1 MAQGK
6 GGSKL
11 SDRMKS
17 LLSLSTLA
25 GIPSSLATIRKFV
38 SAVDWREAQEEIA
51 GELDRKVAIIGMPNS
66 GKSTLFNTLQGKY
79 LSFVS
84 SEAGATK
91 EFVRG
96 AFGPF
101 ALIDTPGHLPEMQS
115 QAIDEA
121 SAVVYMLDATEGVR
135 QRDVDVIQQLRDGE
149 KPFIVALNKTDLVS
163 GDVDELA
170 ARAAARLHVT
180 DVTPISAQTGDNI
193 AEELI
198 PAIINTSP
206 EAALALGRLL
216 PQYRRSAANKI
227 VRTATLVSLAA
238 GLQPIPLVDIPILLS
253 NQIRMTLRIAAVYGE
268 PINAQHL
275 REILT
280 TVAGGLTLRYLA
292 EELAK
297 AAPIGGDLVSGAI
310 AAGGTY
316 ALGQV
321 AIEYYENGKR
331 LSRKQINDMFNRYY
345 RRYREEHPTEEAGNG
360 ATPALPPA
368 AEAVLAEPIPPLRP
382 DGVTADPLED
392 AGSLS

>member
-1 MAQGK
+1 MAQRK

-11 SDRMKS
+11 SDRMRS
-17 LLSLSTLA
+17 LLTLSTLA
-25 GIPSSLATIRKFV
+25 GIPSSLATIRRFV
-38 SAVDWREAQEEIA
+38 SAIDWREAQEEIA
-51 GELDRKVAIIGMPNS
+51 GELDRKIAIIGMPNS
-66 GKSTLFNTLQGKY
+66 GKSTLFNTLQGQY

-84 SEAGATK
+84 PVAGATTD
-91 EFVRG
+91 FVRG

-101 ALIDTPGHLPEMQS
+101 ALIDTPGHLPDMQR

-121 SAVVYMLDATEGVR
+121 SAVLYMLDATEGVR
-135 QRDVDVIQQLRDGE
+135 QRDADVIQQLRDGE
-149 KPFIVALNKTDLVS
+149 KPFVVALNKTDLMP

-170 ARAAARLHVT
+170 ARVAARLHVS
-180 DVTPISAQTGDNI
+180 DVTPISAHTGENI

-206 EAALALGRLL
+206 EAALTLGRLL
-216 PQYRRSAANKI
+216 PQYRRRAANKL

-268 PINAQHL
+268 PVTAQHL

-292 EELAK
+292 EEVAK
-297 AAPIGGDLVSGAI
+297 AVPVGGDLVSGAI

-321 AIEYYENGKR
+321 AIEYFENGKH
-331 LSRKQINDMFNRYY
+331 LSRKQINEIFNRYY
-345 RRYREEHPTEEAGNG
+345 RRYREEHMEDEVNG
-360 ATPALPPA
+360 VAPALPPA
-368 AEAVLAEPIPPLRP
+368 AEAVTAE
-382 DGVTADPLED
+382 PLED
-392 AGSLS
+392 AGSLP

>member
-1 MAQGK
+1 MAQKK
-6 GGSKL
+6 GGGKL

-17 LLSLSTLA
+17 LLTLSTLA

-38 SAVDWREAQEEIA
+38 SAIDWREAQEEIA
-51 GELDRKVAIIGMPNS
+51 GELSRKVAIIGMPNS
-66 GKSTLFNTLQGKY
+66 GKSTLFNTLQGQY

-84 SEAGATK
+84 PEAGATK

-96 AFGPF
+96 SFGPF
-101 ALIDTPGHLPEMQS
+101 ALIDTPGHLPEMQRE
-115 QAIDEA
+115 AIDEA
-121 SAVVYMLDATEGVR
+121 SAVLYMLDATEGVR
-135 QRDVDVIQQLRDGE
+135 PRDVEVIQQLRDGE
-149 KPFIVALNKTDLVS
+149 KPFVVALNKSDLLP
-163 GDVDELA
+163 GDVDEMA
-170 ARAAARLHVT
+170 AHIAARLRLT

-206 EAALALGRLL
+206 EAALILGRLL
-216 PQYRRSAANKI
+216 PEYRRRAANKL
-227 VRTATLVSLAA
+227 VRTASLVSLAA

-268 PINAQHL
+268 PVTAQHL

-280 TVAGGLTLRYLA
+280 TVAGGLVLRYLA

-310 AAGGTY
+310 AAAGTY

-321 AIEYYENGKR
+321 AIEYFENGKR

-345 RRYREEHPTEEAGNG
+345 RRYREEHIADEASQG
-360 ATPALPPA
+360 AAPALPAA
-368 AEAVLAEPIPPLRP
+368 AEPVIAEPI
-382 DGVTADPLED
+382 E
-392 AGSLS
+392 

>member
-1 MAQGK
+1 MAQK
-6 GGSKL
+6 RGGKL

-17 LLSLSTLA
+17 LLTLSTLA

-51 GELDRKVAIIGMPNS
+51 GELDRKIAIVGMPNS
-66 GKSTLFNTLQGKY
+66 GKSTLFNTLEGQY
-79 LSFVS
+79 RSYVS
-84 SEAGATK
+84 PEAGATK

-101 ALIDTPGHLPEMQS
+101 ALIDTPGHLPEMQR

-121 SAVVYMLDATEGVR
+121 SAALYLLDATQGVR
-135 QRDVDVIQQLRDGE
+135 PQDTEVIQRLRDGE
-149 KPFIVALNKTDLVS
+149 KPFVIALNKTDLLA

-170 ARAAARLHVT
+170 ARVAARLHVT
-180 DVTPISAQTGDNI
+180 DVTPISAQTGENV

-206 EAALALGRLL
+206 EAALVLGRLL
-216 PQYRRSAANKI
+216 PQYRRRAANKL
-227 VRTATLVSLAA
+227 VRNASLVSLAA

-268 PINAQHL
+268 PVTAAHL
-275 REILT
+275 REIMT
-280 TVAGGLTLRYLA
+280 TVAGGLIMRYFA

-297 AAPIGGDLVSGAI
+297 VAPVAGDLVSGAI
-310 AAGGTY
+310 AAAGTY

-321 AIEYYENGKR
+321 AIEYFENGKR
-331 LSRKQINDMFNRYY
+331 LSRRQINDMFNRYY
-345 RRYREEHPTEEAGNG
+345 RRYREEHPASG
-360 ATPALPPA
+360 ARSSAPALPPA
-368 AEAVLAEPIPPLRP
+368 AEPVVAEP
-382 DGVTADPLED
+382 LE
-392 AGSLS
+392 

>member
-1 MAQGK
+1 MAQKRGGGK
-6 GGSKL
+6 LG
-11 SDRMKS
+11 DRMKS
-17 LLSLSTLA
+17 LLTLSTLA

-38 SAVDWREAQEEIA
+38 SAIDWREAQEEIA
-51 GELDRKVAIIGMPNS
+51 GELERKVAIVGMPNS

-79 LSFVS
+79 LSYVS
-84 SEAGATK
+84 PEAGATK
-91 EFVRG
+91 DFVRG

-101 ALIDTPGHLPEMQS
+101 ALIDTPGHLPEMQR

-121 SAVVYMLDATEGVR
+121 SAVLYMLDATEGVR
-135 QRDVDVIQQLRDGE
+135 QRDVEIIQQLRDGA
-149 KPFIVALNKTDLVS
+149 KPFVVALNKTDLLA

-170 ARAAARLHVT
+170 ARVAARLHIT

-206 EAALALGRLL
+206 EAALVLGRLL
-216 PQYRRSAANKI
+216 PQYRRSAANKL
-227 VRTATLVSLAA
+227 VRNAALVSLAV

-268 PINAQHL
+268 PVTAQHL
-275 REILT
+275 REIMT
-280 TVAGGLTLRYLA
+280 TVAGGLILRYLA

-310 AAGGTY
+310 AAAGTY

-321 AIEYYENGKR
+321 AIEYFENGKR
-331 LSRKQINDMFNRYY
+331 LSRKQINEMFNRYY
-345 RRYREEHPTEEAGNG
+345 RRYREEHPSEGSSAP
-360 ATPALPPA
+360 PALALPSA
-368 AEAVLAEPIPPLRP
+368 AESVVAEPL
-382 DGVTADPLED
+382 D
-392 AGSLS
+392 

>member
-1 MAQGK
+1 MAQRK

-11 SDRMKS
+11 GDRMKS
-17 LLSLSTLA
+17 LLTISTLA

-38 SAVDWREAQEEIA
+38 SAIDWREAQEEIA

-79 LSFVS
+79 LSYVS
-84 SEAGATK
+84 PEAGATK

-101 ALIDTPGHLPEMQS
+101 ALIDTPGHLPEMQRE
-115 QAIDEA
+115 AINEA
-121 SAVVYMLDATEGVR
+121 SAVLYMVDATEGVR
-135 QRDVDVIQQLRDGE
+135 QRDAEIIQQLRDGD
-149 KPFIVALNKTDLVS
+149 KPFVVALNKTDLLS

-170 ARAAARLHVT
+170 ARVAARLHVT

-206 EAALALGRLL
+206 EAALLLGRLL
-216 PQYRRSAANKI
+216 PQYRRSAANKL
-227 VRTATLVSLAA
+227 VRTASLVSLAA

-268 PINAQHL
+268 PITAQHM
-275 REILT
+275 REIMT
-280 TVAGGLTLRYLA
+280 TVAGGLIMRYLA

-297 AAPIGGDLVSGAI
+297 AVPVGGDLVSGAI
-310 AAGGTY
+310 AAAGTY

-321 AIEYYENGKR
+321 AIEYFENGKR

-345 RRYREEHPTEEAGNG
+345 RRYREEHPAEG
-360 ATPALPPA
+360 ADIVLAPALPAA
-368 AEAVLAEPIPPLRP
+368 AEAVVAEPLMPPE
-382 DGVTADPLED
+382 A
-392 AGSLS
+392 AGAEAQD

>member
-1 MAQGK
+1 MDMARK
-6 GGSKL
+6 TGGNSL
-11 SDRMKS
+11 GDRVRS
-17 LLSLSTLA
+17 LLTLSTLA

-38 SAVDWREAQEEIA
+38 SAIDWREAQEEISE
-51 GELDRKVAIIGMPNS
+51 ELDRKIAIVGMPNS
-66 GKSTLFNTLQGKY
+66 GKSTLFNTLQGQY

-84 SEAGATK
+84 PEAGATK

-101 ALIDTPGHLPEMQS
+101 ALIDTPGHLPDMQQ

-121 SAVVYMLDATEGVR
+121 SAVLYMIDASEGVR
-135 QRDVDVIQQLRDGE
+135 PRDEDIVRQLRDGK
-149 KPFIVALNKTDLVS
+149 KPFVLALNKTDLVS

-170 ARAAARLHVT
+170 AHVAARLRVN

-206 EAALALGRLL
+206 EAALTLGRLL
-216 PQYRRSAANKI
+216 PRYRRSAANKL

-268 PINAQHL
+268 PVTAQHL

-280 TVAGGLTLRYLA
+280 TVAGGLVVRYLA

-321 AIEYYENGKR
+321 AIEYFENGKQ
-331 LSRKQINDMFNRYY
+331 LSRKQINDMFTRYY
-345 RRYREEHPTEEAGNG
+345 RRYREEHPTNEPGDNIQ
-360 ATPALPPA
+360 ALPPA
-368 AEAVLAEPIPPLRP
+368 AESVMAEP
-382 DGVTADPLED
+382 VE
-392 AGSLS
+392 

>member
-1 MAQGK
+1 MAKGT

-11 SDRMKS
+11 GGRMKS
-17 LLSLSTLA
+17 LLTLSTLA

-38 SAVDWREAQEEIA
+38 SAVDWREAQDEIA
-51 GELDRKVAIIGMPNS
+51 SELDRKVAIVGMPNS
-66 GKSTLFNTLQGKY
+66 GKSTLFNTLQGQY

-84 SEAGATK
+84 PEAGATK

-101 ALIDTPGHLPEMQS
+101 ALIDTPGHLPEMQR
-115 QAIDEA
+115 QAIDES
-121 SAVVYMLDATEGVR
+121 SAVVYLVDATEGVR
-135 QRDVDVIQQLRDGE
+135 QRDAEVIQQLRE
-149 KPFIVALNKTDLVS
+149 SERPFIVALNKTDLLS

-170 ARAAARLHVT
+170 ARVAARLHVS
-180 DVTPISAQTGDNI
+180 DVTPISAQTGENV

-206 EAALALGRLL
+206 EAALTLGRLL
-216 PQYRRSAANKI
+216 PQYRRSAANKL
-227 VRTATLVSLAA
+227 VRAATLVSLAA

-275 REILT
+275 REILS
-280 TVAGGLTLRYLA
+280 TVAGGLALRYLA

-310 AAGGTY
+310 AAAGTY

-331 LSRKQINDMFNRYY
+331 LSRQQINDMFTRYY
-345 RRYREEHPTEEAGNG
+345 RRYREEHPTESNG
-360 ATPALPPA
+360 SAPALPPA
-368 AEAVLAEPIPPLRP
+368 AESVTAEPV
-382 DGVTADPLED
+382 D
-392 AGSLS
+392 

>member
-1 MAQGK
+1 MARK
-6 GGSKL
+6 TGGSKL

-17 LLSLSTLA
+17 LLTLSTLA

-38 SAVDWREAQEEIA
+38 TAIDWREAQEEIA
-51 GELDRKVAIIGMPNS
+51 DELDRKVAIVGMPNS
-66 GKSTLFNTLQGKY
+66 GKSTLFNTLQGQY

-84 SEAGATK
+84 PEAGATK

-101 ALIDTPGHLPEMQS
+101 ALIDTPGHLPDMQA
-115 QAIDEA
+115 QAIEES
-121 SAVVYMLDATEGVR
+121 SAVLYMLDATEGVR
-135 QRDVDVIQQLRDGE
+135 QRDVEVINQLRDGE
-149 KPFIVALNKTDLVS
+149 KPFVIALNKTDLTP
-163 GDVDELA
+163 GDVDEMA
-170 ARAAARLHVT
+170 ARIAARLHIT

-206 EAALALGRLL
+206 EAALTLGRLL
-216 PQYRRSAANKI
+216 PQYRRRAANKL

-268 PINAQHL
+268 PITATHL
-275 REILT
+275 REILS
-280 TVAGGLTLRYLA
+280 TVAGGLVVRYLA
-292 EELAK
+292 EEIAK

-321 AIEYYENGKR
+321 AIEYFENGKQ
-331 LSRKQINDMFNRYY
+331 LSRKQLNDIFNRYY
-345 RRYREEHPTEEAGNG
+345 RSYREERTAENAGV
-360 ATPALPPA
+360 APALPPA
-368 AEAVLAEPIPPLRP
+368 AEKVTAEP
-382 DGVTADPLED
+382 VAD
-392 AGSLS
+392 

>member
-1 MAQGK
+1 MAQRK

-11 SDRMKS
+11 GDRMKS
-17 LLSLSTLA
+17 LLTLSTLA

-38 SAVDWREAQEEIA
+38 SAIDWREAQEEIA

-84 SEAGATK
+84 PEAGATTG
-91 EFVRG
+91 FVRG

-101 ALIDTPGHLPEMQS
+101 ALIDTPGHLPEMQR
-115 QAIDEA
+115 QAIDES
-121 SAVVYMLDATEGVR
+121 SAVVYLLDATEGVR
-135 QRDVDVIQQLRDGE
+135 PRDAEIIQQLRDGE
-149 KPFIVALNKTDLVS
+149 KPFVVALNKTDLLP

-170 ARAAARLHVT
+170 ARVAARLHVT

-206 EAALALGRLL
+206 EAALTLGRLL
-216 PQYRRSAANKI
+216 PQYRRSAANKL

-253 NQIRMTLRIAAVYGE
+253 NQIRMTLRVAAVYGE
-268 PINAQHL
+268 PVTAQHL
-275 REILT
+275 REIIT

-297 AAPIGGDLVSGAI
+297 AVPFGGDLISGAI

-331 LSRKQINDMFNRYY
+331 LTRRQINDMFNRYY
-345 RRYREEHPTEEAGNG
+345 RRYREEHPTDEP
-360 ATPALPPA
+360 TLALPPELPPA
-368 AEAVLAEPIPPLRP
+368 PEPVVAEP
-382 DGVTADPLED
+382 LE
-392 AGSLS
+392 

>member
-1 MAQGK
+1 MAKQRMSSDGNGGTEMAQGK
-6 GGSKL
+6 GGGKL
-11 SDRMKS
+11 GSRMKS
-17 LLSLSTLA
+17 LLTLSTLA

-51 GELDRKVAIIGMPNS
+51 GELDRKVAIVGMPNS
-66 GKSTLFNTLQGKY
+66 GKSTLFNTLQGQY
-79 LSFVS
+79 LSYVS
-84 SEAGATK
+84 PQAGATT

-101 ALIDTPGHLPEMQS
+101 ALIDTPGHLPEMQR
-115 QAIDEA
+115 QAIDES
-121 SAVVYMLDATEGVR
+121 SAVLYLLDATEGVR
-135 QRDVDVIQQLRDGE
+135 SRDAEIIKQLRE
-149 KPFIVALNKTDLVS
+149 SERSFIVALNKTDLLA

-170 ARAAARLHVT
+170 ARTAARLHVS

-216 PQYRRSAANKI
+216 PQYRRRAANKL
-227 VRTATLVSLAA
+227 VRAATLVSLAA

-268 PINAQHL
+268 PISAAHL
-275 REILT
+275 REILS
-280 TVAGGLTLRYLA
+280 TVAGGLVMRYLA

-310 AAGGTY
+310 AAAGTY

-321 AIEYYENGKR
+321 AIEYYEHGKR
-331 LSRKQINDMFNRYY
+331 LSRQQINDMFTRYY
-345 RRYREEHPTEEAGNG
+345 RRYREEHPAESAQM
-360 ATPALPPA
+360 TPELPPA
-368 AEAVLAEPIPPLRP
+368 AESVTAEPV
-382 DGVTADPLED
+382 D
-392 AGSLS
+392 

>member
-1 MAQGK
+1 MARK
-6 GGSKL
+6 TGGNSL
-11 SDRMKS
+11 GDRVRS
-17 LLSLSTLA
+17 LLTLSTLA

-38 SAVDWREAQEEIA
+38 SAIDWREAQEEIA
-51 GELDRKVAIIGMPNS
+51 EELDRKIAIVGMPNS
-66 GKSTLFNTLQGKY
+66 GKSTLFNTLQGQY

-84 SEAGATK
+84 PVAGATK

-101 ALIDTPGHLPEMQS
+101 ALIDTPGHLPDMQQ

-121 SAVVYMLDATEGVR
+121 SAVLYMLDASEGVR
-135 QRDVDVIQQLRDGE
+135 PRDEEIVRQLRDGD
-149 KPFIVALNKTDLVS
+149 KPFVLALNKTDLVA

-170 ARAAARLHVT
+170 AHVAARLRVN

-206 EAALALGRLL
+206 EAALTLGRLL
-216 PQYRRSAANKI
+216 PQYRRRAANKL

-268 PINAQHL
+268 PVTAQHL
-275 REILT
+275 REIMT
-280 TVAGGLTLRYLA
+280 TVAGGLVVRYLA

-297 AAPIGGDLVSGAI
+297 AAPIGGDIVSGAI

-321 AIEYYENGKR
+321 AIEYFENGKQ
-331 LSRKQINDMFNRYY
+331 LSRKQINDMFTRYY
-345 RRYREEHPTEEAGNG
+345 RRYREEHPTNQPGDNLQ
-360 ATPALPPA
+360 ALPPA
-368 AEAVLAEPIPPLRP
+368 AESVMAEP
-382 DGVTADPLED
+382 VE
-392 AGSLS
+392 

>member
-1 MAQGK
+1 MAQK
-6 GGSKL
+6 RGGGKL

-17 LLSLSTLA
+17 LLTLSTLA

-38 SAVDWREAQEEIA
+38 SAIDWREAQEEIA
-51 GELDRKVAIIGMPNS
+51 GELERKVAIVGMPNS

-84 SEAGATK
+84 PEAGATK

-101 ALIDTPGHLPEMQS
+101 ALIDTPGHLPELQR

-121 SAVVYMLDATEGVR
+121 SAVVYLLDATEGVR
-135 QRDVDVIQQLRDGE
+135 QRDIEVIQQLRDGD
-149 KPFIVALNKTDLVS
+149 KPFVIALNKSDLLA
-163 GDVDELA
+163 GDVDEVS
-170 ARAAARLHVT
+170 ARVAARLHIT
-180 DVTPISAQTGDNI
+180 DVTPISAHTGDNI

-206 EAALALGRLL
+206 EAALVLGRLL
-216 PQYRRSAANKI
+216 PQYRRSAANKL
-227 VRTATLVSLAA
+227 VRNAALVSLAV

-253 NQIRMTLRIAAVYGE
+253 NQIRMTLRVAAVYGE
-268 PINAQHL
+268 PVTAQHL
-275 REILT
+275 REILS
-280 TVAGGLTLRYLA
+280 TVAGGLIMRYLA

-310 AAGGTY
+310 AAAGTF

-321 AIEYYENGKR
+321 AIEYFENGKR
-331 LSRKQINDMFNRYY
+331 LSRKQLNEMFNRYY
-345 RRYREEHPTEEAGNG
+345 RRYREEQPSASESPSLAL
-360 ATPALPPA
+360 ALPSA
-368 AEAVLAEPIPPLRP
+368 AEPVVAEP
-382 DGVTADPLED
+382 LE
-392 AGSLS
+392 

>member
-1 MAQGK
+1 MAQK
-6 GGSKL
+6 RGGGKL

-17 LLSLSTLA
+17 LLTLSTLA

-38 SAVDWREAQEEIA
+38 SAIDWREAQEEIA
-51 GELDRKVAIIGMPNS
+51 GELERKVAIVGMPNS

-84 SEAGATK
+84 PEAGATK

-101 ALIDTPGHLPEMQS
+101 ALIDTPGHLPEMQR

-121 SAVVYMLDATEGVR
+121 SAVLYMLDATEGVR
-135 QRDVDVIQQLRDGE
+135 QRDVEVIQQLRDGN
-149 KPFIVALNKTDLVS
+149 KPFVVALNKTDLLA

-170 ARAAARLHVT
+170 ARVAARLHIT

-206 EAALALGRLL
+206 EAALVLGRLL
-216 PQYRRSAANKI
+216 PEYRRSAANKL
-227 VRTATLVSLAA
+227 VRNAALVSLAV

-253 NQIRMTLRIAAVYGE
+253 NQIRMTLRVAAVYGE
-268 PINAQHL
+268 PVTAQHL
-275 REILT
+275 REIMT
-280 TVAGGLTLRYLA
+280 TVAGGLILRYLA

-310 AAGGTY
+310 AAAGTY

-321 AIEYYENGKR
+321 AIEYFENGKR
-331 LSRKQINDMFNRYY
+331 LSRKQINEMFNRYY
-345 RRYREEHPTEEAGNG
+345 RRYREEHPSEDTSAAPVLG
-360 ATPALPPA
+360 LPSA
-368 AEAVLAEPIPPLRP
+368 AETVVAEP
-382 DGVTADPLED
+382 LE
-392 AGSLS
+392 

>member
-1 MAQGK
+1 
-6 GGSKL
+6 
-11 SDRMKS
+11 MKS
-17 LLSLSTLA
+17 LLTLSTLA

-38 SAVDWREAQEEIA
+38 SAVDWREAQNEIA
-51 GELDRKVAIIGMPNS
+51 SELDRKVAIVGMPNS
-66 GKSTLFNTLQGKY
+66 GKSTLFNTLQGQY

-84 SEAGATK
+84 PEAGATK

-101 ALIDTPGHLPEMQS
+101 ALIDTPGHLPEMQR
-115 QAIDEA
+115 QAIDES
-121 SAVVYMLDATEGVR
+121 SAVVYLVDATEGVR
-135 QRDVDVIQQLRDGE
+135 QRDAEVIQQLRESDR
-149 KPFIVALNKTDLVS
+149 PFIVALNKTDLLS

-170 ARAAARLHVT
+170 ARVAARLHVS
-180 DVTPISAQTGDNI
+180 DVTPISAQTGENV

-206 EAALALGRLL
+206 EAALTLGRLL
-216 PQYRRSAANKI
+216 PQYRRSAANKL
-227 VRTATLVSLAA
+227 VRAATLVSLAA

-275 REILT
+275 REILS
-280 TVAGGLTLRYLA
+280 TVAGGLALRYLA

-310 AAGGTY
+310 AAAGTY

-331 LSRKQINDMFNRYY
+331 LSRQQINDMFNRYY
-345 RRYREEHPTEEAGNG
+345 RRYREEHPSESNG
-360 ATPALPPA
+360 SAPALPPA
-368 AEAVLAEPIPPLRP
+368 AESVTAEPV
-382 DGVTADPLED
+382 D
-392 AGSLS
+392 

>member
-1 MAQGK
+1 MARK
-6 GGSKL
+6 TGGNSL
-11 SDRMKS
+11 GDRVRS
-17 LLSLSTLA
+17 LLTLSTLA

-38 SAVDWREAQEEIA
+38 SAIDWREAQQEIA
-51 GELDRKVAIIGMPNS
+51 EELDRKIAIVGMPNS
-66 GKSTLFNTLQGKY
+66 GKSTLFNTLQGQY

-84 SEAGATK
+84 PEAGATK

-101 ALIDTPGHLPEMQS
+101 ALIDTPGHLPDMQQ

-121 SAVVYMLDATEGVR
+121 SAVLYMIDASEGVR
-135 QRDVDVIQQLRDGE
+135 PRDEEIVRQLRDGD
-149 KPFIVALNKTDLVS
+149 KPFVLALNKTDLVA

-170 ARAAARLHVT
+170 AHVAARLRVN
-180 DVTPISAQTGDNI
+180 DVTPISAHTGDNI

-206 EAALALGRLL
+206 EAALTLGRLL
-216 PQYRRSAANKI
+216 PQYRRRAANKL

-268 PINAQHL
+268 PVTAQHL
-275 REILT
+275 REIMT
-280 TVAGGLTLRYLA
+280 TVAGGLVVRYLA

-297 AAPIGGDLVSGAI
+297 AAPIGGDIVSGAI

-321 AIEYYENGKR
+321 AIEYFENGKQ
-331 LSRKQINDMFNRYY
+331 LSRKQINDMFTRYY
-345 RRYREEHPTEEAGNG
+345 RRYREEHPTNQPGDNIQ
-360 ATPALPPA
+360 ALPPA
-368 AEAVLAEPIPPLRP
+368 AESVVAEP
-382 DGVTADPLED
+382 VE
-392 AGSLS
+392 

>member
-1 MAQGK
+1 MAQRK

-11 SDRMKS
+11 GSRMKS
-17 LLSLSTLA
+17 LLTLSTLA

-38 SAVDWREAQEEIA
+38 SAVDWREAQNEIA
-51 GELDRKVAIIGMPNS
+51 SELDRKVAIVGMPNS
-66 GKSTLFNTLQGKY
+66 GKSTLFNTLEGQTH
-79 LSFVS
+79 SFVS
-84 SEAGATK
+84 PEAGATK

-101 ALIDTPGHLPEMQS
+101 ALIDTPGHLPEMQR
-115 QAIDEA
+115 QAIDES
-121 SAVVYMLDATEGVR
+121 SAVLYLVDATEGVR
-135 QRDVDVIQQLRDGE
+135 QRDAEVVQQLRE
-149 KPFIVALNKTDLVS
+149 SERPFIVALNKTDLLS

-170 ARAAARLHVT
+170 ARVAARLHVS
-180 DVTPISAQTGDNI
+180 DVTPISAQTGENV

-206 EAALALGRLL
+206 EAALTLGRLL
-216 PQYRRSAANKI
+216 PQYRRSAANKL
-227 VRTATLVSLAA
+227 VRAATLVSLAA

-268 PINAQHL
+268 PITAQHL
-275 REILT
+275 REILS
-280 TVAGGLTLRYLA
+280 TVAGGLALRYLA

-310 AAGGTY
+310 AAAGTY

-321 AIEYYENGKR
+321 AIEYYEHGKR
-331 LSRKQINDMFNRYY
+331 LSRQQINEMFTRYY
-345 RRYREEHPTEEAGNG
+345 RRYREEHPAEPDV

-368 AEAVLAEPIPPLRP
+368 AESVTAEPV
-382 DGVTADPLED
+382 D
-392 AGSLS
+392 

>member
-1 MAQGK
+1 MAQKK
-6 GGSKL
+6 GGGKL

-17 LLSLSTLA
+17 LLTLSTLA

-38 SAVDWREAQEEIA
+38 SAIDWREAQEEIA
-51 GELDRKVAIIGMPNS
+51 GELSRKVAIIGMPNS
-66 GKSTLFNTLQGKY
+66 GKSTLFNTLQGQY

-84 SEAGATK
+84 PEAGATK

-96 AFGPF
+96 SFGPF
-101 ALIDTPGHLPEMQS
+101 ALIDTPGHLPEMQRE
-115 QAIDEA
+115 AIDEA
-121 SAVVYMLDATEGVR
+121 SAVLYMLDATEGVR
-135 QRDVDVIQQLRDGE
+135 PRDVEVIQQLRDGE
-149 KPFIVALNKTDLVS
+149 KPFVVALNKSDLLP
-163 GDVDELA
+163 GDVDEMA
-170 ARAAARLHVT
+170 ARIAARLRLT

-206 EAALALGRLL
+206 EAALILGRLL
-216 PQYRRSAANKI
+216 PEYRRRAANKL
-227 VRTATLVSLAA
+227 VRTASLVSLAA

-268 PINAQHL
+268 PVTAQHL

-280 TVAGGLTLRYLA
+280 TVAGGLVLRYLA

-310 AAGGTY
+310 AAAGTY

-321 AIEYYENGKR
+321 AIEYFENGKR

-345 RRYREEHPTEEAGNG
+345 RRYREEHIADEASQG
-360 ATPALPPA
+360 AAPALPAA
-368 AEAVLAEPIPPLRP
+368 AEPVIAEPI
-382 DGVTADPLED
+382 E
-392 AGSLS
+392 